1 MISWFEK
8 HNKLSWIITILIAI
22 FIFYISSLSFEFA
35 PAGGYGWKTIAY
47 HIYAFLFLT
56 GFLLI
61 SLIKGRREN
70 KNLFFWG
77 LVFVILYAI
86 SDEIHQ
92 LFVLGRC
99 CSFSDVLIDLIGI
112 LVAGFIYL
120 LSLKLNKGLKTS
132 YPT

>member
-22 FIFYISSLSFEFA
+22 FIFYISSLSFEGA
-35 PAGGYGWKTIAY
+35 PVGGYGWKTVAY
-47 HIYAFLFLT
+47 HIYSFLFLT

-61 SLIKGRREN
+61 SLIRGNWKR
-70 KNLFFWG
+70 KNLIFLG
-77 LVFVILYAI
+77 IIIAVLYGI

-92 LFVLGRC
+92 LFVPGRS
-99 CSFSDVLIDLIGI
+99 CSFSDILIDLIGI
-112 LVAGFIYL
+112 LFASLIYL
-120 LSLKLNKGLKTS
+120 LSLKLNKDLKTS